1 MLYIIP
7 TPIWNIQDITLRW
20 LNLLKELEIFLC
32 EDTRTSKKLM
42 NLYNIDYSNK
52 QFFSITSYTSE
63 WKIEF
68 YKKLIEETNVW
79 LLSDAG
85 TPWLSDPWKNIIKII
100 TENNIKFETLP
111 WASAI
116 IPWVVSSWFDTSKFI
131 YLWFLPKKKWRLKYI
146 KYIVNSEI
154 PVFIYESV
162 YRIKKLINQIKEEWF
177 EGKISINREISK
189 IYEQKIT
196 DNIDKII
203 DKLDNW
209 EIKIK
214 GEFVVWFFNTK
225 WKC

>member
-131 YLWFLPKKKWRLKYI
+131 YLWFLPKKKMKT
-146 KYIVNSEI
+146 
-154 PVFIYESV
+154 
-162 YRIKKLINQIKEEWF
+162 
-177 EGKISINREISK
+177 K
-189 IYEQKIT
+189 IY
-196 DNIDKII
+196 
-203 DKLDNW
+203 
-209 EIKIK
+209 
-214 GEFVVWFFNTK
+214 
-225 WKC
+225 